1 LPEPGLRAGIIH
13 YTMDNDRKFL
23 GMALSLAAGGI
34 KKGCGPFGAIIVYR
48 DEIIARANNR
58 VVMSSDPTAHAEILA
73 IRKAAGK
80 LGSHDLSEC
89 ILYTSCEPC
98 PMCLGALYWA
108 GIKRVVYASTRYD
121 AARAGFSD
129 NAIYNEI
136 ALDPGNRMVKF
147 TRIDDAGG
155 SDVFRLWNDFEEKVA
170 Y

>member
-1 LPEPGLRAGIIH
+1 MKAGIYNI
-13 YTMDNDRKFL
+13 TGMDDDRKYL
-23 GMALSLAAGGI
+23 RKAVSLASGGI

-73 IRKAAGK
+73 IRKAASR

-89 ILYTSCEPC
+89 VLYTSCEPC

-108 GIKRVVYASTRYD
+108 GIRRVVYASTRYD

-129 NAIYNEI
+129 NTIYKEI
-136 ALDPGNRMVKF
+136 ALDPENRMVKF

-155 SDVFRLWNDFEEKVA
+155 IDVFGLWNAFEEKIP

>member
-1 LPEPGLRAGIIH
+1 MRALLL
-13 YTMDNDRKFL
+13 YCTMDNDSIFL
-23 GMALSLAAGGI
+23 GRAVSLAAEGI
-34 KKGCGPFGAIIVYR
+34 KQGCGPFGAIIVYR

-58 VVMSSDPTAHAEILA
+58 VVLSSDPTAHAEILA
-73 IRKAAGK
+73 IRAAADK

-108 GIKRVVYASTRYD
+108 GIRRVVYASTRYD

-136 ALDPGNRMVKF
+136 ALNPENRMVRF

-155 SDVFRLWNDFEEKVA
+155 SEVFRLWNDFEEKVP